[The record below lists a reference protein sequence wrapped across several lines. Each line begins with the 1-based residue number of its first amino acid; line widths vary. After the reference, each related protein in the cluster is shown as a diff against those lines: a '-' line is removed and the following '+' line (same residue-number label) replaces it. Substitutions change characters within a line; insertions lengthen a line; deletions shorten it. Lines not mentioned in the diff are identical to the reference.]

1 MSFGSRFIKIVQLVI
16 VASGVLMFAIGCRQP
31 PPESLPLE
39 GAPLYTD
46 EEANAAYKQAA
57 ELVDRALQQRT
68 EEERD
73 LLLQE
78 VIALYSKILQD
89 HPADYAARVNRSTT
103 YSLIG
108 AYDLALADVNQAL
121 KVEKQLNAI
130 YQRANVYLAL
140 GEQQL
145 ALQDFYC
152 VEERISQN
160 SRLLHLQDEMLHQ
173 TRQQIR
179 DLAHLVEAAAQTRI
193 NCP

>member
-1 MSFGSRFIKIVQLVI
+1 MFFGSRFIKTVQLVI
-16 VASGVLMFAIGCRQP
+16 VASGVLLLAFGCRQAP
-31 PPESLPLE
+31 IQLLPQAD
-39 GAPLYTD
+39 APLYPD
-46 EEANAAYKQAA
+46 EESNAAYNRAA
-57 ELVDRALQQRT
+57 DLVDRALRQGT

-73 LLLQE
+73 RLLQE
-78 VIALYSKILQD
+78 VIALYSKILQA

-108 AYDLALADVNQAL
+108 AYDLSLKDINQAL
-121 KVEKQLNAI
+121 EVEKQLNAI

-160 SRLLHLQDEMLHQ
+160 SRLLHLHDEMLHQ

-179 DLAHLVEAAAQTRI
+179 DLAHLAGAAAQTRI